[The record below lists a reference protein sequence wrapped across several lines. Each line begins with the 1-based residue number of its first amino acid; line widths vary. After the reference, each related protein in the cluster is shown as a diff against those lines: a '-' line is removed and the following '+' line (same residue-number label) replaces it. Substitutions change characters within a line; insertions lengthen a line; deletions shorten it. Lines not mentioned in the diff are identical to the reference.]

1 MPSSKYLTT
10 VQVSPHVK
18 FEFYVKEVHYDGTL
32 FANLS
37 DESIHDAQF
46 IKDKNIEEARDY
58 MISAAGTRVIWF
70 WVFWVVLMVVA
81 VGAFY
86 VAENRWLE
94 D

>member
-1 MPSSKYLTT
+1 MHLGYPLE

-37 DESIHDAQF
+37 DKTIHNAQF

-70 WVFWVVLMVVA
+70 YVFWIALIVAA
-81 VGAFY
+81 VGVFY

>member
-1 MPSSKYLTT
+1 M
-10 VQVSPHVK
+10 K

-70 WVFWVVLMVVA
+70 WVFWVVLIVVA

>member
-10 VQVSPHVK
+10 VQISSHVK
-18 FEFYVKEVHYDGTL
+18 FEFYVKNVRYDGTL

-37 DESIHDAQF
+37 DKSIHNAQF
-46 IKDKNIEEARDY
+46 IKNKNIEEARDC
-58 MISAAGTRVIWF
+58 MISAAGTRVVWF
-70 WVFWVVLMVVA
+70 YVFWIALIVA
-81 VGAFY
+81 VVGVFY

>member
-1 MPSSKYLTT
+1 MSRSSLY
-10 VQVSPHVK
+10 
-18 FEFYVKEVHYDGTL
+18 GTL

-37 DESIHDAQF
+37 DKTIHNAQF

-70 WVFWVVLMVVA
+70 YVFWIALIVAA
-81 VGAFY
+81 VGVFY